1 MEIEPRPEQ
10 LSRKPS
16 ELEQEAAA
24 TALQEAVGEGR
35 LTLEEFSDRVGAVWA
50 AERIEDLERATAG
63 VVVSAP
69 PVGSTQTVS
78 TVVAFLGDQR
88 RVGRWRLPARL
99 RMFSVLGDVH
109 LDLRTTVCAEA
120 VVEIEAW
127 SLLGD
132 IKIDVP
138 DGVDVELAGIG
149 LLSDRELRLA
159 SMPPVPG
166 TPRIRVR
173 VHSLLGDVRVR
184 STSAGKD
191 VAGWRRWLLGQQS
204 PPATGHHSPPPP
216 AVGSR

>member
-1 MEIEPRPEQ
+1 MWAGRLDKVEIEPRPEQ

-50 AERIEDLERATAG
+50 AERIEDLERAMAG
-63 VVVSAP
+63 VVVEPP

-78 TVVAFLGDQR
+78 TVVAILGDQR

-99 RMFSVLGDVH
+99 RTFSVLGDVH
-109 LDLRTTVCAEA
+109 LDLRTSVCAEA

-132 IKIDVP
+132 IKITVP
-138 DGVDVELAGIG
+138 DGVDVELAGFG
-149 LLSDRELRLA
+149 LLSDRELQLA
-159 SMPPVPG
+159 PIPPVPG
-166 TPRIRVR
+166 TPRIRIR
-173 VHSLLGDVRVR
+173 AHTLLGDVRIR
-184 STSAGKD
+184 STGSGKD

-204 PPATGHHSPPPP
+204 SPG
-216 AVGSR
+216 AGQ